1 MDWVILDQYFDVP
14 QSKRREAKKG
24 CCERPIRRPSCDV
37 NRRDNAGPYS
47 RSVGRQNSLEKGC
60 GFQNRS
66 FRPWAKHL
74 QLEFSPHPYRLDL
87 EHLTVVADR
96 PRRPIPMPRMGGAK
110 NFLGCH
116 LIALLGLHNHF
127 VEAQRPVP
135 GFLILD
141 QPSQVYFPSLE
152 AYQTLPGTTEDTLRS
167 DGDVD
172 AVRRMFQLLFTVC
185 KSLAPN
191 FQVT

>member
-1 MDWVILDQYFDVP
+1 LPIICPTGLLLKPTLQESFDV
-14 QSKRREAKKG
+14 
-24 CCERPIRRPSCDV
+24 
-37 NRRDNAGPYS
+37 
-47 RSVGRQNSLEKGC
+47 
-60 GFQNRS
+60 
-66 FRPWAKHL
+66 
-74 QLEFSPHPYRLDL
+74 LDL
-87 EHLTVVADR
+87 EGIAAVRDVLGRLGAFLRNIENLDLAVTLAWLAFWMSSMRKRRRKSLAMWVA
-96 PRRPIPMPRMGGAK
+96 A
-110 NFLGCH
+110 
-116 LIALLGLHNHF
+116 LHNHF

-135 GFLILD
+135 GFLIPD